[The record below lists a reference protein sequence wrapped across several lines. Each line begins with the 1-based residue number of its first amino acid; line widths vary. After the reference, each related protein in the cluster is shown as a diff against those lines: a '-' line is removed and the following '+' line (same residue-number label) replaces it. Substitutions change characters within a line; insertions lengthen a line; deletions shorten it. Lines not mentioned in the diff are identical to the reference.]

1 MTAKNKEH
9 VENLLLLSEAK
20 KLRDAGFLSKH
31 DVKEIRLKLHIP
43 RTSENLLI
51 RIGFFLLGCFLY
63 SSIMGAA
70 SVVFLDSIDAYKVVL
85 FVLAGIGL
93 ATTEILTR
101 NGFHNYGLDD
111 AFILG
116 FQVVLYAAVGVATEQ
131 STAVFTVMAIAGTA
145 CCYRYFSTGSML
157 FAVIGLAGFF
167 ASLITDVK
175 LVSSNFLP
183 FVMAAVAYGLYS
195 LYKVI
200 HRKKENRLYR
210 NSLRLVKMFSLILG
224 YLALNY
230 LVVRELS
237 EELIGLQIS
246 RGDDIPL
253 SYLFYFLT
261 FAIPLFYIYIGLRYK
276 DRVFLVIGLLALAFS
291 LFSIRYY
298 YSILPVESALI
309 FGGVLLFGISWYS
322 ILFLRNRETGLTFNR
337 DRFTDSESF
346 SMAQAVIINSA
357 VEMESDS
364 HDQPMKFGGGGFS
377 GGGAGDSY

>member
-20 KLRDAGFLSKH
+20 MLRDGGFLSNH
-31 DVKEIRLKLHIP
+31 DVKAIRSKLHIP
-43 RTSENLLI
+43 RTSENILI

-70 SVVFLDSIDAYKVVL
+70 SIMFLDSIDAYKLIL
-85 FVLAGIGL
+85 FVFAGIGL
-93 ATTEILTR
+93 AAAEFLTR

-116 FQVVLYAAVGVATEQ
+116 FQTVLFAAVGVATEQ
-131 STAVFTVMAIAGTA
+131 STAVFTIMAIAGTG

-157 FAVIGLAGFF
+157 FALVGVAGFF

-175 LVSSNFLP
+175 LVSSIFLP
-183 FVMAAVAYGLYS
+183 FVMAAVAYGLYH
-195 LYKVI
+195 LYRVI
-200 HRKKENRLYR
+200 RQNPESRLYR
-210 NSLRLVKMFSLILG
+210 NSVRLIKIFSLILG

-237 EELIGLQIS
+237 EELMGLQVT
-246 RGDDIPL
+246 RGNDIPL
-253 SYLFYFLT
+253 SYLFYFFT
-261 FAIPLFYIYIGLRYK
+261 FAVPIFYIYVGARFN
-276 DRVFLVIGLLALAFS
+276 DRAFLVVGMLAMAFS
-291 LFSIRYY
+291 IFSIRYY
-298 YSILPVESALI
+298 YSIVPIETALI
-309 FGGVLLFGISWYS
+309 FGGIILFGISWYS
-322 ILFLRNRETGLTFNR
+322 MSALRNREKGLTFKP
-337 DRFTDSESF
+337 DRFTDSDSL
-346 SMAQAVIINSA
+346 SMAQAIIINSA
-357 VEMESDS
+357 AQVKSDN